1 MLGLSTHSI
10 EQAKSADAL
19 NGILDYFAVGPV
31 FATNTKPG
39 RPAVGLELVSSVAD
53 FKPCLPWFAIGGIN
67 KSTARKVR
75 SAGAERIVAVSDV
88 LVPQDTTG
96 AIRDLMAEFRGYRT
110 DSAKYSPLNQ
120 TCLCRYVKRI
130 VICFRHT
137 AKAMPM
143 RRFYPPSPQII
154 LRPFLCFRQ
163 TTPQMRCPC
172 RVPPRN
178 QLVSNLIFHL
188 NNGYYG
194 KMVGSKCSVYVICY
208 YRALFNTDIRRDK
221 YVVDLIFGFSFAF
234 T

>member
-1 MLGLSTHSI
+1 MGQLSERLKDAQFYGILDSGYVSRADMYSKCSQLINAGTKIIQLRAKLQTHSQRREIALEILPLFQRECAPFFVINDDAELAASLPGAGLHIGQDDIPPAAARKIIGGGRVLGLSTHSI

-110 DSAKYSPLNQ
+110 DSAK
-120 TCLCRYVKRI
+120 I
-130 VICFRHT
+130 
-137 AKAMPM
+137 
-143 RRFYPPSPQII
+143 
-154 LRPFLCFRQ
+154 
-163 TTPQMRCPC
+163 
-172 RVPPRN
+172 
-178 QLVSNLIFHL
+178 
-188 NNGYYG
+188 
-194 KMVGSKCSVYVICY
+194 
-208 YRALFNTDIRRDK
+208 
-221 YVVDLIFGFSFAF
+221 
-234 T
+234 